1 MKSFKFVGA
10 LITAGIVAT
19 SLAGTAQAQNYPHQ
33 PITIV
38 VPYPPGGTNDIV
50 ARMLGKKLTEQM
62 GQAVIVENR
71 AGASGTMGAGT
82 VARASADGYTL
93 LLITTG
99 HTIHPALYPKLSY
112 DMKTSFQPISKL
124 TSGPM
129 LVMVNPS
136 LPVKNLAELIA
147 LAKSKPGELNYGSA
161 GNGSTTHLT
170 TELID
175 SIAGIK
181 MTHVPYKG
189 SAPAMMDVISGNAQ
203 VVLDLVFSSQPHVKS
218 GKLKAIAITGSK
230 RSPILPN
237 VPTVA
242 ESGIPGFEATVWNAL
257 VAPAGTPKDV
267 VAKLNAE
274 IRKAMTD
281 PKFGDQL
288 RSQGFDADWSTPE
301 QLGTLVSSEMTRW
314 GKVVKDTGTKM
325 D

>member
-1 MKSFKFVGA
+1 MKSFKFVCA
-10 LITAGIVAT
+10 LMTAGIVAT

-82 VARASADGYTL
+82 VARAAADGYTL

-99 HTIHPALYPKLSY
+99 HTIHPALYPKLPY

-274 IRKAMTD
+274 IRKAMAD

>member
-1 MKSFKFVGA
+1 MKSFKFA
-10 LITAGIVAT
+10 AAIMMAGVVT
-19 SLAGTAQAQNYPHQ
+19 MGSAGVAQAQNYPHQ

-50 ARMLGKKLTEQM
+50 ARMLGKKLGEQM
-62 GQAVIVENR
+62 GQPVIVENR

-82 VARASADGYTL
+82 VARAPADGYTL

-99 HTIHPALYPKLSY
+99 HTIHPALYPKLPY
-112 DMKTSFQPISKL
+112 EMKTSFQPISKL

-129 LVMVNPS
+129 LVMVTPS
-136 LPVKNLAELIA
+136 LPVKNLQDLIA

-175 SIAGIK
+175 SLAGIK

-189 SAPAMMDVISGNAQ
+189 SAPAMMDVMSGNAQ
-203 VVLDLVFSSQPHVKS
+203 VVLDLVFSAQPHVKS
-218 GKLKAIAITGSK
+218 GKLKALAITGAK
-230 RSPILPN
+230 RSSILPN

-242 ESGIPGFEATVWNAL
+242 ESGIPGFEATVWNGL

-267 VAKLNAE
+267 VTKLNAE
-274 IRKAMTD
+274 IKKAMAD

-288 RSQGFDADWSTPE
+288 HAQGFDADWSTPE

-314 GKVVKDTGTKM
+314 GKVVKDTGTKL